1 MAIHLTDREL
11 DVMAVLWDRGS
22 ATVNEVLRSLDA
34 DLAYTT
40 VLSVLR
46 GLELKGHARHEA
58 EGRAHRF
65 YPTIERSDA
74 ERRRVGRLLDRLYHG
89 SREILI
95 TRLVSGDDLSRDELE
110 RIRAIIDERL
120 AGRNEGGPRVEEDP
134 VGEDDR

>member
-1 MAIHLTDREL
+1 MTIHLTDREL

-22 ATVNEVLRSLDA
+22 ATVGEVLEDLAD

-46 GLELKGHARHEA
+46 GLELKTYARHET

-65 YPTIERSDA
+65 YPTIRRSDA
-74 ERRRVGRLLDRLYHG
+74 EKRRIGRLLDRLYQG

-95 TRLVSGDDLSRDELE
+95 TRLVTEEELSREELE
-110 RIRAIIDERL
+110 RIRGIIDERL
-120 AGRNEGGPRVEEDP
+120 READSRGDA
-134 VGEDDR
+134 